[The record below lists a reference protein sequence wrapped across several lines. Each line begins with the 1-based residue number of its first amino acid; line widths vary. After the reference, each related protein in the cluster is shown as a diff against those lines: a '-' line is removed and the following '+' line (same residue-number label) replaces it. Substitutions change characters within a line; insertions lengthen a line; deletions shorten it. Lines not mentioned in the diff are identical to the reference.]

1 MEFKTFIF
9 GKTDSRPRTGI
20 KTDFVSNEGKKTTG
34 DPNELL
40 VAASDEFGSISR
52 FISRRCSDRCDF
64 FKRDPEGLEAEDRKL
79 YDAVHSIFR
88 SPVGMKELYGDNG
101 AVSCYVD
108 KNGKIYDMIYIKD
121 TFEELPMGAFTLKQR
136 VFTFIGKT
144 NSTKTTMIEE
154 LSIFMMGLINE
165 NPYVQIEIANR
176 PGSPV
181 FSVYSDI
188 CGRFDENKMP
198 DRSHA
203 GVEIQETSYIVT
215 CSDPDMNS
223 TVSMLLQFK
232 DIPGEDFETLS
243 HESYIMNENRVPIVV
258 ISCNDL
264 IEHHKSN
271 SGFTVLDKYLINYAQ
286 KAEEKRRA
294 RKYDKEQP
302 IIVLSNFDV
311 AAKVIMDERIRKVWE
326 RGSSITRTDRLHLM
340 RHRDGLKLSEIR
352 NISHEYIVPFLQ
364 EYAPSIYGHL
374 QKIAG
379 GEPLV
384 FACAAAGAEPVRN
397 DDSGCFEYPEN
408 FVPFNLDEPILYL
421 MNREGLYPAHE
432 DEELGGQQTG
442 NVLWTVFEALL
453 KQAGNALW
461 TVFEALFKEEYS
473 LLTESTV

>member
-1 MEFKTFIF
+1 MAINTFIF
-9 GKTDSRPRTGI
+9 GILDSQPRAGLQTEY
-20 KTDFVSNEGKKTTG
+20 VSNEGKKITG
-34 DPNELL
+34 DPKELL
-40 VAASDEFGSISR
+40 VAASDELGSIKR
-52 FISRRCSDRCDF
+52 FISRRCSDRRDF
-64 FKRDPEGLEAEDRKL
+64 YERSSEGLEQDDRKL
-79 YDAVHSIFR
+79 YEAVHNIFR
-88 SPVGMKELYGDNG
+88 SPVGMQPIYDDNG

-108 KNGKIYDMIYIKD
+108 KNEKIYDMIYIKD
-121 TFEELPMGAFTLKQR
+121 TFEELPMGAFKMKQR

-154 LSIFMMGLINE
+154 LSVFMMGLINE
-165 NPYVQIEIANR
+165 NPHVHVEIANR

-181 FSVYSDI
+181 FSVYADI
-188 CGRFDENKMP
+188 CSRFDENKMP

-215 CSDPDMNS
+215 CSDPEMK
-223 TVSMLLQFK
+223 TKVSMLLQFK

-294 RKYDKEQP
+294 RKYEKEQP

-311 AAKVIMDERIRKVWE
+311 AAKEIMDDRVRKVWE
-326 RGSSITRTDRLHLM
+326 RGSSIVRSDRLHLE
-340 RHRDGLKLSEIR
+340 RHRDGLKLGEIR
-352 NISHEYIVPFLQ
+352 DISHECLVPFLQ
-364 EYAPSIYGHL
+364 EYAPSIYEHL

-384 FACAAAGAEPVRN
+384 FACAAAGGEPVRN
-397 DDSGCFEYPEN
+397 EESGCFEYPEN
-408 FVPFNLDEPILYL
+408 FVPFNLDEPVLYL
-421 MNREGLYPAHE
+421 MNGEGLYPAHE
-432 DEELGGQQTG
+432 DEELGGERIG
-442 NVLWTVFEALL
+442 WLWKVMEAI
-453 KQAGNALW
+453 
-461 TVFEALFKEEYS
+461 VKEEYGCS
-473 LLTESTV
+473 YEDDSERNIV

>member
-165 NPYVQIEIANR
+165 NPYVRAA
-176 PGSPV
+176 P
-181 FSVYSDI
+181 FSQSI
-188 CGRFDENKMP
+188 RI
-198 DRSHA
+198 SA
-203 GVEIQETSYIVT
+203 
-215 CSDPDMNS
+215 
-223 TVSMLLQFK
+223 
-232 DIPGEDFETLS
+232 EDLTR
-243 HESYIMNENRVPIVV
+243 IK
-258 ISCNDL
+258 CL
-264 IEHHKSN
+264 IE
-271 SGFTVLDKYLINYAQ
+271 A
-286 KAEEKRRA
+286 
-294 RKYDKEQP
+294 
-302 IIVLSNFDV
+302 
-311 AAKVIMDERIRKVWE
+311 M
-326 RGSSITRTDRLHLM
+326 
-340 RHRDGLKLSEIR
+340 
-352 NISHEYIVPFLQ
+352 
-364 EYAPSIYGHL
+364 
-374 QKIAG
+374 
-379 GEPLV
+379 LV
-384 FACAAAGAEPVRN
+384 
-397 DDSGCFEYPEN
+397 
-408 FVPFNLDEPILYL
+408 
-421 MNREGLYPAHE
+421 
-432 DEELGGQQTG
+432 
-442 NVLWTVFEALL
+442 
-453 KQAGNALW
+453 
-461 TVFEALFKEEYS
+461 
-473 LLTESTV
+473 